1 MSEHKRSQDELK
13 SEFTAEDAY
22 FHKLD
27 EERLRAA
34 RLRTGGAK
42 FLCPKDGAELA
53 HTKFEGFEVE
63 QCLQCGGIWLDQHEA
78 EALHRH
84 EVSKPGLMSSIFGN
98 LLPKR
103 HG

>member
-22 FHKLD
+22 FKKLD
-27 EERLRAA
+27 DERLRAA
-34 RLRTGGAK
+34 QLRQGGAQ
-42 FLCPKDGAELA
+42 FLCPKDGSKLQ
-53 HTKFEGFEVE
+53 HTMFEGFEVE

-84 EVSKPGLMSSIFGN
+84 EAAKPGLFRGLFGSLIPN
-98 LLPKR
+98 R
-103 HG
+103 NA